1 VARGGKVKSIKRL
14 GLAGLMALAMMVAF
28 GTASAT
34 AGATTLCLGKPGTDR
49 AGACRAD
56 QLLTHVHETS
66 AGKARLLTGALD
78 VECDALFLGDATSSS
93 TGPGSAL
100 VLEGAFTY
108 DRCTAGCIVTEESLP
123 VEIAVL
129 KLGHEARYL
138 HGYSL
143 VHVNCEG
150 ISNCTYKSR
159 SMRGTGR
166 DASLSDQPNG
176 EVVLQEQ
183 TTNKESGLLCLDFA
197 KLDLVTTPLNPVY
210 TSS

>member
-1 VARGGKVKSIKRL
+1 
-14 GLAGLMALAMMVAF
+14 MTLAMMVAF
-28 GTASAT
+28 GTASA
-34 AGATTLCLGKPGTDR
+34 AGATTLCLEKPGTDQ

-66 AGKARLLTGALD
+66 AGKARLLTGTLD
-78 VECDALFLGDATSSS
+78 VECDALFLGDASSS
-93 TGPGSAL
+93 TGPGAAL

-166 DASLSDQPNG
+166 DASLSERPNG
-176 EVVLQEQ
+176 EVSLQGQ

-197 KLDLVTTPLNPVY
+197 KLDVVTIPLDPVY
-210 TSS
+210 FSG